1 MRPNEFHVAASV
13 VTRLDV
19 EPCPFCAGN
28 ESLTPPEVLAYRP
41 DGGAADSSGWDVR
54 VVPNK
59 FPALERGGEPGHE
72 VHGLFERMNGIG
84 AHEVVVD
91 TPDHETAFASL
102 SNEQIG
108 RVLWAARERV
118 LALRADPA
126 MEYVI
131 VFKNHGAQAGATREH
146 AHSQIMALPIV
157 PDFVREEV
165 GGAVEH
171 FAATNR
177 CVFCE
182 MLREEREDTRR
193 VIVENETVVAIAP
206 YASRYAFETWIVPKR
221 HGSAF
226 EDAPQPVHDGMAAG
240 IRSVLGRMNRALGSP
255 PYNLIV
261 HSAPFHEDVAHAF
274 HWHVE
279 VVPRLSRT
287 AGFEW
292 GTGFYIN
299 PTPPEDAAARLR
311 AAT

>member
-1 MRPNEFHVAASV
+1 MAARPI
-13 VTRLDV
+13 
-19 EPCPFCAGN
+19 
-28 ESLTPPEVLAYRP
+28 RP
-41 DGGAADSSGWDVR
+41 GWDVR

-206 YASRYAFETWIVPKR
+206 YASRYAFETWILPKR

-240 IRSVLGRMNRALGSP
+240 IRSVLGRMNRALGNP

-261 HSAPFHEDVAHAF
+261 HSAPFHEDVR
-274 HWHVE
+274 
-279 VVPRLSRT
+279 PRLSLARRGCS
-287 AGFEW
+287 AAVAHRRFRVG
-292 GTGFYIN
+292 N
-299 PTPPEDAAARLR
+299 RVLHQPDASGGRSGQAARCHVEPVIK
-311 AAT
+311 AGPC